1 MNDHRPSDFVIGFL
15 AWLALG
21 GLVAGL
27 TGGCASTKPTK
38 PYVIEYWGDPPVLTG
53 SVEQASL
60 SIGVLSTRMVYGG
73 RSLLCPGAD
82 FDIAYSQEYFIEFGV
97 TNRKSLLSFQATK
110 GGIVHSMD
118 EATKG
123 FGPEDWFWLDLS
135 SHGMQVPDYNGDEPS
150 KFDTA
155 WCLADGPWV
164 DDDVGWTVK
173 KIVPPCLIVFI
184 TDTCFSEG
192 SFRKFIPFDDQS
204 KPVII
209 RMRAFDWGGS
219 MVQMAACR
227 ESESALGGTTGGQW
241 HLALAET
248 YKTSNTL
255 REWFYAAAELVDGQT
270 PVLVLYGPLAEW
282 MLDQPLR
289 K

>member
-1 MNDHRPSDFVIGFL
+1 
-15 AWLALG
+15 
-21 GLVAGL
+21 
-27 TGGCASTKPTK
+27 
-38 PYVIEYWGDPPVLTG
+38 
-53 SVEQASL
+53 
-60 SIGVLSTRMVYGG
+60 
-73 RSLLCPGAD
+73 
-82 FDIAYSQEYFIEFGV
+82 
-97 TNRKSLLSFQATK
+97 
-110 GGIVHSMD
+110 MD

-248 YKTSNTL
+248 YETSNTL